1 LNLAADGK
9 AHRRQ
14 AKVSNRTMG
23 NPAVRDYR
31 GASGTV
37 AMVEMRSRLAYRKS
51 ESGNPPPTAGALELY
66 PNQIKADLQPPLSST
81 PEGRVSIVRWNPK
94 GLRRNTGP

>member
-1 LNLAADGK
+1 VVERGCGQTTEDGAYAKRLNLAADGK

-31 GASGTV
+31 RA
-37 AMVEMRSRLAYRKS
+37 
-51 ESGNPPPTAGALELY
+51 
-66 PNQIKADLQPPLSST
+66 
-81 PEGRVSIVRWNPK
+81 
-94 GLRRNTGP
+94 